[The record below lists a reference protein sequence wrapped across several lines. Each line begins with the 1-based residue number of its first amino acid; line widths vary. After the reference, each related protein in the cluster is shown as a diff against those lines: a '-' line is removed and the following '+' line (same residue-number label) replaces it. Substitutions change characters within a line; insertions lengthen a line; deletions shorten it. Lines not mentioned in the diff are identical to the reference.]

1 MIRRMFR
8 QVGSMAVV
16 TFLWQ
21 HRGSVVRTTDLARR
35 LPQLVSTGKTDD
47 AMTEVK
53 VIVALD
59 ASVPTST
66 DVRITGIDDGA
77 VTLRGDL
84 PAGSLES
91 ARQAVLSVS
100 DVLDVRTDATE
111 QPTFDDALAAAG
123 R

>member
-1 MIRRMFR
+1 MFR
-8 QVGSMAVV
+8 QVGSMAVA

-35 LPQLVSTGKTDD
+35 LPQLVTTGNTD
-47 AMTEVK
+47 AAVTEAK
-53 VIVALD
+53 VIMALD
-59 ASVPTST
+59 GEVPTQT

-91 ARQAVLSVS
+91 ARHAAMSVAN
-100 DVLDVRTDATE
+100 VLDVRTDGDQ
-111 QPTFDDALAAAG
+111 QPTFDEALAAANH
-123 R
+123 